1 VVRRLPGPV
10 RAPAWGGHRRAGC
23 GRDRLRLRLR
33 GHRWHHL
40 GRCSQCRRVEQ
51 YRVFTQNAPGR
62 PGQFQQ
68 QVQEW
73 LVDRLRRGHVHH
85 EAAVGT
91 RLQIKAQL
99 GQSRVEF
106 EVGLPKSRL
115 GGEPNLECGRLV
127 LADRGHLHISA
138 QRLPE
143 RRLHV
148 QAAQTGSMRASGRET
163 QS

>member
-1 VVRRLPGPV
+1 M
-10 RAPAWGGHRRAGC
+10 
-23 GRDRLRLRLR
+23 RLRLR

-68 QVQEW
+68 QVQ
-73 LVDRLRRGHVHH
+73 D
-85 EAAVGT
+85 GT